1 MINIIPVTSHLKYNK
16 SKARETSIRVLE
28 RYPKSTMF
36 YIAILKRMR

>member
-28 RYPKSTMF
+28 RYPKSTVF
-36 YIAILKRMR
+36 YKDLPNGMR